1 MPVIVNKFSTT
12 QGSIIELM
20 RYPVKLL
27 LLPTCQNVLSTF
39 GKTNFSVFF
48 ETVYYVLNYVQ

>member
-27 LLPTCQNVLSTF
+27 LLPTSQNVPSTF